1 MRHERGPVVGK
12 VSCEQFVKLRRV
24 DICET
29 VGRCLYGARFGEV
42 ARKALSVVGLFLA
55 GVWHVSGDVDQ
66 PNDGWII
73 SGFGDYGA
81 SVAVRDKNAR
91 SVLKSKDALCGNHII
106 LKGCLRLLNDA
117 DVVAILDKNVVHASP
132 ARTIRPGAV
141 NQNNIPNATLFVLR
155 GEHAAGQ
162 QQQNDAQ
169 GLRDSYYHL
178 QRLHRITHFDSP
190 FVTL

>member
-12 VSCEQFVKLRRV
+12 VSCEQFLKLSRG

-29 VGRCLYGARFGEV
+29 VWRCLFGSRFVEV
-42 ARKALSVVGLFLA
+42 PRKAFSVVGLFLD

-106 LKGCLRLLNDA
+106 LKGCLRLLDDD
-117 DVVAILDKNVVHASP
+117 DVVAIFDENAVNTFP
-132 ARTIRPGAV
+132 AGTICPGAV
-141 NQNNIPNATLFVLR
+141 NQNNIPNAMLFVLR
-155 GEHAAGQ
+155 GEHDADQ
-162 QQQNDAQ
+162 Q
-169 GLRDSYYHL
+169 
-178 QRLHRITHFDSP
+178 
-190 FVTL
+190 